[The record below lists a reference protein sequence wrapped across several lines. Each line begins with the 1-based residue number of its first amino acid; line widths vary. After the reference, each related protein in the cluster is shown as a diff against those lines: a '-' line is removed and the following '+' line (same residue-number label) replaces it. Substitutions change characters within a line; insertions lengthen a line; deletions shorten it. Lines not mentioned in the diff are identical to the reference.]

1 MYFHDCP
8 NLFNNKEKQFQT
20 KMPINFGIMLQKKTE
35 KNQPAE
41 HEASNFI

>member
-1 MYFHDCP
+1 MYFHHCL

-20 KMPINFGIMLQKKTE
+20 KKAINFGIMLQKKTE

-41 HEASNFI
+41 HEVSNFI